1 MARILLV
8 DDENCILRTM
18 ALVLESEGHSTVCV
32 LNGEEAISQLDSHEF
47 DLVLTDIRMAPM
59 DGVELLTELKKV
71 KPEMPVIVVSAYGSD
86 ATAAQC
92 AELGAFEYIKK
103 PFDVGKVLNAVGRAL
118 ASSRS

>member
-1 MARILLV
+1 
-8 DDENCILRTM
+8 M